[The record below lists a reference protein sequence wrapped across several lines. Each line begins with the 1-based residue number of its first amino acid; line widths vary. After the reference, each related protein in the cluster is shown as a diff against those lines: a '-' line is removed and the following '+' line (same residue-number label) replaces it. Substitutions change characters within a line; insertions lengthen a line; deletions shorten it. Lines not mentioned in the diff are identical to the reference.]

1 MNKGWLCAGL
11 AMAVGPGPAH
21 AHSSVPGIDGFYVGL
36 LHPFSTPSQALVI
49 LGLGL
54 LAGGFAPFRARW
66 LLGAFL
72 AATLLGLILG
82 SRSLPLE
89 AMMFAIAFLAS
100 TSFALR
106 PGNLLPLAIGL
117 VAVGGVLIG
126 TVSVPDP
133 GPIRDRLV
141 TMTGSTIGANI
152 GLLYVFGFVL
162 FVKERYTWDW
172 VGVALRVLSAWLGAI
187 SLVMLAL
194 QFAVSNT
201 AP

>member
-11 AMAVGPGPAH
+11 AMAVWPGPAH

-36 LHPFSTPSQALVI
+36 FHPFSTPSQALVI
-49 LGLGL
+49 LGLGV
-54 LAGGFAPFRARW
+54 LAGGFSPIRARW

-72 AATLLGLILG
+72 AATLLGLFLVSG
-82 SRSLPLE
+82 SLPIE
-89 AMMFAIAFLAS
+89 AMMFAVAFLAS

-106 PGNLLPLAIGL
+106 PGYLLPLAIGL

-133 GPIRDRLV
+133 GPIRDRV
-141 TMTGSTIGANI
+141 ITMTGSIIGANI
-152 GLLYVFGFVL
+152 GLLYVFGLIL
-162 FVKERYTWDW
+162 FVREHYSWNW
-172 VGVALRVLSAWLGAI
+172 VGIALRVLAAWLGAI

-194 QFAVSNT
+194 QYAVSNT
-201 AP
+201 A